1 MIYFDEPALTLSW
14 EADGNIVCAQWKDE
28 VQGEPMR
35 RGLEVGLELVR
46 KKESHKWL
54 VDSRR
59 LGSISPAD
67 VKWVNDI
74 WMPNAVAAGL
84 SWMAFVM
91 ARKIVMQLTMKSF
104 MARINER
111 DLSTSYFDDID
122 QARAW
127 LRAQS

>member
-1 MIYFDEPALTLSW
+1 MIYFDETFLRLSW
-14 EADGNIVCAQWKDE
+14 DEGTNIVCAEWKNA
-28 VQGEPMR
+28 VGGEPMR
-35 RGLEVGLELVR
+35 RGLQAGLDLVR
-46 KKESHKWL
+46 QKKSRKWL

-59 LGSISPAD
+59 LGSIEPGD
-67 VKWVNDI
+67 VKWVNDM

-91 ARKIVMQLTMKSF
+91 AQKVVMQLTMKSF

-111 DLSTSYFDDID
+111 ELSTSYFDDLD
-122 QARAW
+122 KATEW